1 VLSTKPYLI
10 RALWQWC
17 CDAGFTPYLT
27 VFVDEHCRVPLDY
40 VQDGSITLNLSPS
53 ATGQLDLGNEWIT
66 LSARFGGVPREL
78 FFPIGAVV
86 GIFARENGAGMEFAY
101 EPTVEVVPAQ
111 TVVDPQPVLSAV
123 DTKHET
129 GSGADGKAAGKPSR
143 PPHLQRIK

>member
-1 VLSTKPYLI
+1 
-10 RALWQWC
+10 
-17 CDAGFTPYLT
+17 

-78 FFPIGAVV
+78 MFPVGAVI

-101 EPTVEVVPAQ
+101 EPTVAVTMVQPA
-111 TVVDPQPVLSAV
+111 VEIKPGSSAIAGN
-123 DTKHET
+123 KSET
-129 GSGADGKAAGKPSR
+129 AGKPVR
-143 PPHLQRIK
+143 APHLQRIK

>member
-1 VLSTKPYLI
+1 M
-10 RALWQWC
+10 
-17 CDAGFTPYLT
+17 
-27 VFVDEHCRVPLDY
+27 DY

-78 FFPIGAVV
+78 FFPIGAVL

-101 EPTVEVVPAQ
+101 EPTVELVPAQ
-111 TVVDPQPVLSAV
+111 TVVDTQPVLTAV

-129 GSGADGKAAGKPSR
+129 VSGGDEKPAGKPSR

>member
-1 VLSTKPYLI
+1 
-10 RALWQWC
+10 LWSWC

-66 LSARFGGVPREL
+66 LSARFGGVSREL
-78 FFPIGAVV
+78 VFPIGAVV

-101 EPTVEVVPAQ
+101 EPTVDSTLV
-111 TVVDPQPVLSAV
+111 QPLEIKPVSSAADAKP
-123 DTKHET
+123 DT
-129 GSGADGKAAGKPSR
+129 AAKPGR